1 MFKKLLEL
9 RQQKAQIEAEMRSIL
24 EKADNEKRSTTE
36 VEGAKFD
43 ELRSQAEG
51 LAKEIARY
59 EAITDEQRNQAGQQ
73 VENTKVAVGNDE
85 LRHWIKTGELRSLAT
100 NTNGGADGG
109 YSVIPQLDKE
119 VMKRLTDDSVMRQI
133 CNVVRLAVGAKEWKK
148 LVSAGGAAVNHI
160 GEGEARTETAT
171 PTMNEVTIA
180 VHNIYAYP
188 KTTQEILD
196 FGGVDILGWL
206 TDEISQSF
214 VETEEVDLVNG
225 SGTKQAKGLLT
236 YPRTT
241 ANDKTRPF
249 GTLQKMEV
257 QPAKLTADT
266 LIDLLYSLHSKYRKN
281 AVWVMNS
288 QTAGTLQKLKN
299 GNGDYIWRDGLQVG
313 APATLL
319 GLPVHYVETM
329 PNAEGT
335 NAFLAVGDFKRGYT
349 IVDHETGTRTKPDA
363 ITEPGFYKVH
373 TDKYLGGGVVDTNA
387 IKVLEAKA

>member
-9 RQQKAQIEAEMRSIL
+9 RQQKATIEAEMRSIL
-24 EKADNEKRSTTE
+24 VKADEEKRSTTE
-36 VEGAKFD
+36 AEGAKFD
-43 ELRSQAEG
+43 ELRSQADG

-59 EAITDEQRNQAGQQ
+59 EAITDEQRNQQGQN
-73 VENTKVAVGNDE
+73 VENAKVNLGNEE

-100 NTNGGADGG
+100 NTNSGADGG
-109 YSVIPQLDKE
+109 YSVIPQLDKQ
-119 VMKRLTDDSVMRQI
+119 VMTRLTDDSVMRQI
-133 CNVVRLAVGAKEWKK
+133 ANVVKLTEGKEWKK

-160 GEGEARTETAT
+160 GEGEQRTETAT
-171 PTMNEVTIA
+171 PKLNEVTIA

-206 TDEISQSF
+206 TDEISESF
-214 VETEEVDLVNG
+214 VETEETDLTNG
-225 SGTKQAKGLLT
+225 TGTKQAKGFLT

-241 ANDKTRPF
+241 QNDKARPF

-257 QPAKLTADT
+257 QPAKLSADT
-266 LIDLLYSLHSKYRKN
+266 LIDLLFSLHSKYRKN

-288 QTAGTLQKLKN
+288 QTAATLQKLKN

-313 APATLL
+313 SPATLL
-319 GLPVHYVETM
+319 GLPVYYLETM
-329 PNAEGT
+329 PDATGT

-349 IVDHETGTRTKPDA
+349 IVDHATGTRTKPDA

-373 TDKYLGGGVVDTNA
+373 TDKYLGGGVVDSNA